1 MKKAIALFLTLCMTL
16 LTLPLMSAYAAN
28 VQNPVS
34 NVSHDDTWTAISDYA
49 GLKALTADG
58 KYYLTADIT
67 IDEDRT
73 EALFNG
79 TFTGSFDGA
88 GHSITFASGKGLTL
102 SASGAML
109 FKTVGTDASIT
120 NLALGT
126 EAAPVTLKLGTLTE
140 DETLCGLLAAE
151 TGGAVK
157 TISNIH
163 VYVNMDASAALALN
177 FGGLFGSLA
186 NSVTVQ
192 GCSANGSITLDG
204 SAQNELLNVGGITGI
219 VRTGGTVRLT
229 DCVNKA
235 NIVLKNTKKAASGV
249 GGMIGSILFKSGNN
263 NPGLIIR
270 NCANL
275 AQLDCVKICGGII
288 GYIANKPSGSN
299 LKAMKITGCYQSG
312 TVMAGTRG
320 GGIVGSVV
328 ATSTNPLTICGCLNL
343 GTVKATVAK
352 AVIAGILGQN
362 FKTADC
368 TITMC
373 LQKGLVD
380 ANELESITAEEI
392 VANYKTGVCTV
403 ENFPEITTDNFT
415 MKQTAAVRIVEPMG
429 IRFTATIN
437 ADLYQQLVESF
448 GDMLEIGT
456 LIAPEQYVKDAGDF
470 TVEKLEA
477 LRTEKDIA
485 TPTYLACVYEETVKK
500 GSFTGAITAEVPEQY
515 SLNYTAISYIAVVV
529 EGERIILAYAAEATV
544 PVSMATIAKLAY
556 DDPDESFTE
565 EQKAALA
572 KYFAGQS
579 AE

>member
-1 MKKAIALFLTLCMTL
+1 MKKAIALFLALCMTL
-16 LTLPLMSAYAAN
+16 LTLPLMSAYAAD

-102 SASGAML
+102 SASGAMM
-109 FKTVGTDASIT
+109 FQTVGTDASIT

-126 EAAPVTLKLGTLTE
+126 KAAPVTLKLGTLPE
-140 DETLCGLLAAE
+140 EEILCGLLAAE

-157 TISNIH
+157 TISNVH
-163 VYVNMDASAALALN
+163 VYVNMDASTSVALN

-204 SAQNELLNVGGITGI
+204 SAQNQLLNVGGIAGI

-270 NCANL
+270 SCANL

-312 TVMAGTRG
+312 MVMAGTRG
-320 GGIVGSVV
+320 GGIVGS
-328 ATSTNPLTICGCLNL
+328 AAANSTNPLTICGCLNV
-343 GTVKATVAK
+343 GTVKATAAN

-373 LQKGLVD
+373 LQKGVLDV
-380 ANELESITAEEI
+380 NGLENVTAEEF
-392 VANYKTGVCTV
+392 VSNDKKATCTV

-437 ADLYQQLVESF
+437 ADLYQQLVENF
-448 GDMLEIGT
+448 GDMLQIGT
-456 LIAPEQYVKDAGDF
+456 LIAPEQYVKGAGDF

-485 TPTYLACVYEETVKK
+485 TPTYLACIYEETVKK
-500 GSFTGAITAEVPEQY
+500 GSFTGAITAEIPEQY